1 MAFQDLLSQAGDLW
15 RFQIVQAVFLSIFT
29 IFAYP
34 HFVLDNFTAFTP
46 GHRCWVHILD
56 NDTVSD
62 NDTRTLSQDALLRS
76 SIPLDSN
83 MRPEKCR
90 RFVHTQWHL
99 LHLNGTF
106 PNASDPDTEP
116 CVDGWVY
123 DRSTFS
129 STIVT
134 EWDLVCD
141 SQSLTSVAKFVFMA
155 GTMVGAILGGHLS
168 DRFGRKLVLR
178 WCYLQ
183 LAIVGIC
190 SALAPSFLIYCS
202 LRFLS
207 GTATTTLLTNT
218 IMLIEWATYRFQAMG
233 IPLAMCA
240 SSIAFM
246 TLAGL
251 AFAIRDW
258 HILQLVLSLPYFVIF
273 LTSRWLLESARWLI
287 INNKPEEGLKAL
299 RKAAHRNGMKN
310 ARDILTLEILKS
322 TMKEELEAAQKK
334 PSLCELLHMPNVRKM
349 IFLLS
354 FTRFANFVT
363 FYGLSLHIQ
372 HLGND
377 VFLLQT
383 LFGVVILLANCVAP
397 WALKHM
403 NRRVSQMFLLSL
415 LSVCTLAI
423 IFVPQEMQTLREVLA
438 TLGLG
443 ASSLASTVAYT
454 HGNEV
459 IPTIIRAR
467 VMAINANFANIAGAL
482 APLAMILSVYSPPL
496 PWIIYGVFPFIS
508 GFLVL
513 LLPETR
519 NKPLIDTIQD
529 VKNRKKDFREPKQE
543 DPSMEVIQFQG
554 ILGADC

>member
-1 MAFQDLLSQAGDLW
+1 MGGSPEVLRFTTKEKLEATQRERPLCDSFHTPNLCKTICLLSFSLTLLPRLECSGTILAHCKLCLLDSIDSPASASQVARTTGAHHHTWLIFIFLVETEFYYVGQAGLKLLTSGDFGLLNIWGTMFSCCSVFGAVTFPVNYVALWVQNPMEHGVSQMCFMFLLGICILDNIFVPQGSNTEKAFTNTIRKKINKPVKDLLSQAGDLW
-15 RFQIVQAVFLSIFT
+15 RFQIVQAVFLSVFT
-29 IFAYP
+29 IAACP
-34 HFVLDNFTAFTP
+34 HLVLDNFTAFTP
-46 GHRCWVHILD
+46 GHRCWVHVLD

-62 NDTRTLSQDALLRS
+62 NDTGTLSQDALLRI

-90 RFVHTQWHL
+90 RFVHTQWQL

-106 PNASDPDTEP
+106 PNASDLDTEP

-155 GTMVGAILGGHLS
+155 GMMVGAILGGHLS

-183 LAIVGIC
+183 LAIVGTC
-190 SALAPSFLIYCS
+190 SALAPTFLIYCS
-202 LRFLS
+202 LHFLS
-207 GTATTTLLTNT
+207 GIAATNLLANP
-218 IMLIEWATYRFQAMG
+218 IMLMVEWATYRFQAMG

-258 HILQLVLSLPYFVIF
+258 HILQLVVSVPHFVIF
-273 LTSRWLLESARWLI
+273 LTSSWLLESARWLI
-287 INNKPEEGLKAL
+287 INDKPEEGLKAL

-334 PSLCELLHMPNVRKM
+334 PSLCELLHMPNICKRIV
-349 IFLLS
+349 LLS
-354 FTRFANFVT
+354 FT
-363 FYGLSLHIQ
+363 
-372 HLGND
+372 
-377 VFLLQT
+377 
-383 LFGVVILLANCVAP
+383 
-397 WALKHM
+397 
-403 NRRVSQMFLLSL
+403 
-415 LSVCTLAI
+415 
-423 IFVPQEMQTLREVLA
+423 
-438 TLGLG
+438 
-443 ASSLASTVAYT
+443 
-454 HGNEV
+454 
-459 IPTIIRAR
+459 
-467 VMAINANFANIAGAL
+467 
-482 APLAMILSVYSPPL
+482 
-496 PWIIYGVFPFIS
+496 
-508 GFLVL
+508 
-513 LLPETR
+513 
-519 NKPLIDTIQD
+519 
-529 VKNRKKDFREPKQE
+529 
-543 DPSMEVIQFQG
+543 
-554 ILGADC
+554 